1 MHTYCGVIVTF
12 TLSYITPMLWYAH
25 FIFYSEGLVLGSILL
40 LVFIN
45 DLLECIKYGTIRL
58 FADDCISYV
67 STSKIHQ

>member
-45 DLLECIKYGTIRL
+45 DLLECIT
-58 FADDCISYV
+58 
-67 STSKIHQ
+67 